1 MVAMSAFR
9 LGLPGKPSTDNR
21 SIFTQNPA
29 RSLERSNDRLVGPR
43 ANRPGDGNK
52 KPAPPTGESARQL
65 NCPSL
70 PIFRDRAFAEWAK
83 KLSHPLGLAHGFNCR
98 GSDPIVELN
107 WLTIRGPKE
116 GRVERNS
123 CWFLVSS

>member
-1 MVAMSAFR
+1 MSAFR
-9 LGLPGKPSTDNR
+9 LGLPGQPFDRQSKYLHAESG
-21 SIFTQNPA
+21 

-43 ANRPGDGNK
+43 ANRPGDGIRNLLHLLEN
-52 KPAPPTGESARQL
+52 PQGSL

-83 KLSHPLGLAHGFNCR
+83 KLSHPLGLTHGFNCR
-98 GSDPIVELN
+98 GSDPIGELN

-116 GRVERNS
+116 GRVGRNY